1 MVLNLSNDDKR
12 NHLDTILAR
21 ADGFH
26 DQQSGGIVPPVQMS
40 TTFLRD
46 VDYKPLNPD
55 NVYGRDHNDQ
65 VRLAEQIICKIEN
78 GEESLLFGSGMSAI
92 SGILA
97 GLRRGHTVLLQKG
110 CYWGATDLIRRH
122 CAQYEINLI
131 EADSSDTAGF
141 NNIISQNTPELV
153 FVETPS
159 NPWLKIADV
168 KSIAEVTRRAGS
180 FLVVDATAATPF
192 LIKPLELGADV
203 AMHSATKALNGHSDV
218 IAGVL
223 TCSDPASDVWRS
235 AKAFRHGVGT
245 ILSPQSA
252 WLLIRGM
259 RTLPLRIERMCQSA
273 LEIAQFLS
281 THSAVSEV
289 WYPGLESHSAF
300 RLASDQMSNGYGYLL
315 SFLVNGGKDEALE
328 FCRNLVGIQRAT
340 SLGGVESLVEHRHTI
355 EGDLTGCPEN
365 LIRLSVGIENKADLI
380 NELDQALSK
389 I

>member
-1 MVLNLSNDDKR
+1 
-12 NHLDTILAR
+12 
-21 ADGFH
+21 
-26 DQQSGGIVPPVQMS
+26 
-40 TTFLRD
+40 
-46 VDYKPLNPD
+46 
-55 NVYGRDHNDQ
+55 
-65 VRLAEQIICKIEN
+65 
-78 GEESLLFGSGMSAI
+78 
-92 SGILA
+92 
-97 GLRRGHTVLLQKG
+97 
-110 CYWGATDLIRRH
+110 
-122 CAQYEINLI
+122 
-131 EADSSDTAGF
+131 
-141 NNIISQNTPELV
+141 
-153 FVETPS
+153 
-159 NPWLKIADV
+159 
-168 KSIAEVTRRAGS
+168 
-180 FLVVDATAATPF
+180 
-192 LIKPLELGADV
+192 
-203 AMHSATKALNGHSDV
+203 
-218 IAGVL
+218 
-223 TCSDPASDVWRS
+223 
-235 AKAFRHGVGT
+235 
-245 ILSPQSA
+245 
-252 WLLIRGM
+252 M